1 MKLSSGLLGGAGR
14 SSLCCQ
20 SLGPTRSLLGGAG
33 RSSLIPTRSLL
44 GSAGRSSLYGQS
56 TRTRSRGW
64 GWSEYRRYTI
74 NSPCFQEIFLNRENN
89 KNCKLGK
96 YLCFQCPISI
106 CSFSTAK
113 SYIKTTAYRYQ
124 IKKFSSVWT
133 LYRYGTLCNVHTCLV
148 FANTSPAFR
157 GAAWLLA
164 AGAGCLR
171 RNPPM
176 VG

>member
-1 MKLSSGLLGGAGR
+1 MFPMSHL
-14 SSLCCQ
+14 
-20 SLGPTRSLLGGAG
+20 
-33 RSSLIPTRSLL
+33 
-44 GSAGRSSLYGQS
+44 
-56 TRTRSRGW
+56 
-64 GWSEYRRYTI
+64 
-74 NSPCFQEIFLNRENN
+74 NSF
-89 KNCKLGK
+89 
-96 YLCFQCPISI
+96 
-106 CSFSTAK
+106 FSTAK

-124 IKKFSSVWT
+124 IKKCSSVWT
-133 LYRYGTLCNVHTCLV
+133 LFRYGTLCNVHTCLV